1 MIIWAGSTKQNS
13 KQWKGGTECNLARRV
28 EGACINN
35 GARLGFGLAV
45 SGGACHLRPALL
57 VWIACMRVS
66 PDARY
71 ASRRV
76 GKPWTLIR
84 AKDLQ
89 TMVSREGK
97 QDLGDMSQ

>member
-35 GARLGFGLAV
+35 GARLGLGLAV
-45 SGGACHLRPALL
+45 SGGACHLRSAFL
-57 VWIACMRVS
+57 VWTACMRLS

-76 GKPWTLIR
+76 GKPWTLDVDQGQR
-84 AKDLQ
+84 LADDGFKGG
-89 TMVSREGK
+89 EGIFV
-97 QDLGDMSQ
+97 

>member
-45 SGGACHLRPALL
+45 SGGACL
-57 VWIACMRVS
+57 V
-66 PDARY
+66 
-71 ASRRV
+71 RR
-76 GKPWTLIR
+76 R
-84 AKDLQ
+84 AFGVDCLHE
-89 TMVSREGK
+89 T
-97 QDLGDMSQ
+97 